1 MSLYH
6 PNKICLDYWDNSYLY
21 YKDYLEPWGG
31 GTLESFLQWDGY
43 SGLRELPKIAK
54 ICPKCPEL
62 LKKLI
67 IV

>member
-31 GTLESFLQWDGY
+31 GTLESFLQWEWVLG
-43 SGLRELPKIAK
+43 IA
-54 ICPKCPEL
+54 
-62 LKKLI
+62 
-67 IV
+67 